1 MEYLNRE
8 NTMKLEHTSLIERI
22 DDYINYWRKAVEE
35 VEQVYPQALQSTELK
50 RLITGL
56 KQLIGTYSISQYN
69 SAYSAGNAAAT
80 FNPFTRNLMNRLIPN
95 ETNSKSEEKTFIHTC
110 IDENKK
116 DDASKLLRLITMMEH
131 ESANL
136 HYAIVMHFWLD
147 SEDVRL
153 AAYFDT
159 KDEYHH
165 QINLVREKLD
175 ILSNKRETSDL
186 LFSKDWSYL
195 KNNHTT
201 ERVSE
206 IGRSLEQTRQAV
218 ATCFKQE
225 TEIDQKVLK
234 TRNKLLETMS
244 KLQHRVN
251 EVLLKIDQNKLVQ
264 VPAKAG
270 DSEWSLMKMFDEPKS
285 PSGLL
290 KTDIAKFQRGDDY
303 SAVKQFLAESYGRLC
318 SDYNE
323 IIVLTN
329 QFTQRADFRA
339 QAKSRV
345 GAWSQIAE
353 QKLDTL
359 VDEERTKARLVKL
372 YEANMMDEMR
382 SANGGEHSLCYA
394 FEKLFTE
401 HASSL
406 SDGNW
411 DEIGETIAT
420 EKSPTSCLKR
430 ENIAVFRKTLL
441 NYKEASSAR
450 RSAFST
456 INKAIIGLLGI
467 VAVFFAVKGF
477 LSVLPGT
484 VKATQIFTAISA
496 ALHLPIA
503 VAVLVPLAIIGMIAL
518 NIRNAKTIRDQFES
532 ALIGYGDAP
541 KDAVDEAPC
550 LSTYQ
555 RFSNQVKQVFSRS
568 WWQSRQDSQMS
579 DNEYIDEARF
589 VGQDRT
595 SRMTEE
601 VIFRNIDDDQINT
614 ERTSSF
620 TSVDLSDSPRRDND
634 NSNSHNSG
642 NGISV

>member
-1 MEYLNRE
+1 
-8 NTMKLEHTSLIERI
+8 MKVYQTSLVERI
-22 DDYINYWRKAVEE
+22 DDYIDYWRKTVEE
-35 VEQVYPQALQSTELK
+35 VEQVYPVAHQSAELK
-50 RLITGL
+50 RLIIGL
-56 KQLIGTYSISQYN
+56 KQLIGTYSLNEYN
-69 SAYSAGNAAAT
+69 SDYKAGNGAAT
-80 FNPFTRNLMNRLIPN
+80 FNPFTRNLMNRLIPS
-95 ETNSKSEEKTFIHTC
+95 ETSSKSEEKTFIHAC
-110 IDENKK
+110 IDGDKK
-116 DDASKLLRLITMMEH
+116 DDASKLLRLISMIEH

-136 HYAIVMHFWLD
+136 HYAILMHFWLD

-159 KDEYHH
+159 KDEYHQ

-175 ILSNKRETSDL
+175 ILSNRRETSDL

-195 KNNHTT
+195 KNNHTA

-206 IGRSLEQTRQAV
+206 IGRSLEQTQQAV
-218 ATCFKQE
+218 ATCFSEE
-225 TEIDQKVLK
+225 TEIDKKVTT
-234 TRNKLLETMS
+234 TRNKLLDTMS

-264 VPAKAG
+264 VNDKSG
-270 DSEWSLMKMFDEPKS
+270 TNEWSLMKMFDEPKS
-285 PSGLL
+285 PSGVL

-303 SAVKQFLAESYGRLC
+303 GQVKQFLAESFGRLC

-329 QFTQRADFRA
+329 KFTQRENFRVQSKA
-339 QAKSRV
+339 RV
-345 GAWSQIAE
+345 NTWSQIAA
-353 QKLDTL
+353 QKLNTL
-359 VDEERTKARLVKL
+359 IDDDRTKARLVKL

-382 SANGGEHSLCYA
+382 CANGGQHSLCQA

-411 DEIGETIAT
+411 DEIGETIAA
-420 EKSPTSCLKR
+420 EKSPSACLKR

-441 NYKEASSAR
+441 TYKDVSSAR

-484 VKATQIFTAISA
+484 VKATQIFTAISG

-503 VAVLVPLAIIGMIAL
+503 VAVLVPLAIVGMIAL
-518 NIRNAKTIRDQFES
+518 NMRNAKTIRDQFET
-532 ALIGYGDAP
+532 ALIGYGSAP
-541 KDAVDEAPC
+541 KDAVDEGPC
-550 LSTYQ
+550 QTTYQ
-555 RFSNQVKQVFSRS
+555 RFSSQVKQVFSRS
-568 WWQSRQDSQMS
+568 WWKSSQSGQEVVR
-579 DNEYIDEARF
+579 EYAEEDQF
-589 VGQDRT
+589 VGQEHKFHN
-595 SRMTEE
+595 EE
-601 VIFRNIDDDQINT
+601 EISFGHMEGDDTINT
-614 ERTSSF
+614 VRTSSF
-620 TSVDLSDSPRRDND
+620 TSVDLSDSPRRDNGHD
-634 NSNSHNSG
+634 GGG
-642 NGISV
+642 NGLGV